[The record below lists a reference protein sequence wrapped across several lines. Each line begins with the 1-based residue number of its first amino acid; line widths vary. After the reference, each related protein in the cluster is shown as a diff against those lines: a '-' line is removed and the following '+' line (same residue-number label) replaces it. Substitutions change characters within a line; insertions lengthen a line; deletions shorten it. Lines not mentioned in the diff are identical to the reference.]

1 MFRPSKLIWLC
12 LGAAATLCAPRA
24 ASAFDLARDGRSD
37 LDIVIPAQPSPSV
50 NWASRQLADYLHR
63 ITGATFAVVRGEDG
77 AKKRRIRLGFPYDSQ
92 HPEEYSLR
100 VADADTLEI
109 LGEGPRGPVY
119 GVFALLEH
127 LGCGFWCPGNE
138 TVPNAPTLTLPD
150 TFRRVSHPAF
160 EYRQPLTY
168 NTYDR
173 VWRTKLGING
183 DMWMTWREG
192 LPEQGGAYH
201 MNLGQWVYSI
211 PRKSEDLAGHPDWM
225 ALRDGRRTAQGLCLT
240 NEELLQTVAANII
253 RAETARKTT
262 DIHYYSVNFA
272 DNDNYCRCAKCA
284 KIVKRE
290 EAASG
295 LVLHAANHI
304 GRAIA
309 DQCPNARLMVLAY
322 WVSRK
327 PPKRMKPEPNVHVAV
342 AHLRDFTKPPSKSGG
357 NYVED
362 IRTWGRLTHGNVF
375 IWDYNCNFRSM
386 LTPAPIIDMM
396 GPTFREYR
404 KLGVRGVFSQMGMN
418 SIADFHDL
426 RSWLFGKLA
435 WNPDQDEW
443 KLIDQWCDGAC
454 GAGSPHI
461 KEWLRFE
468 KKCLRGKGFG
478 PYLPD
483 TRPFFD
489 AGDILKGHGLF
500 QKAIEATKDDP
511 RANAQV
517 RKCHVAI
524 IATMLTRYNFD
535 IARKAK
541 ALRVEIPSRDGLI
554 AILEDD
560 IREFK
565 VSVGFHSWAEGVKME
580 TFMEKI
586 RKGEWLK

>member
-225 ALRDGRRTAQGLCLT
+225 ALRDGRRTAKGLCLT

-375 IWDYNCNFRSM
+375 IWDYNCNCRSM

-404 KLGVRGVFSQMGMN
+404 KLGVRGVFSQMGMKRC
-418 SIADFHDL
+418 SC
-426 RSWLFGKLA
+426 S
-435 WNPDQDEW
+435 
-443 KLIDQWCDGAC
+443 
-454 GAGSPHI
+454 
-461 KEWLRFE
+461 
-468 KKCLRGKGFG
+468 
-478 PYLPD
+478 
-483 TRPFFD
+483 
-489 AGDILKGHGLF
+489 
-500 QKAIEATKDDP
+500 
-511 RANAQV
+511 
-517 RKCHVAI
+517 
-524 IATMLTRYNFD
+524 
-535 IARKAK
+535 
-541 ALRVEIPSRDGLI
+541 
-554 AILEDD
+554 
-560 IREFK
+560 
-565 VSVGFHSWAEGVKME
+565 
-580 TFMEKI
+580 
-586 RKGEWLK
+586 